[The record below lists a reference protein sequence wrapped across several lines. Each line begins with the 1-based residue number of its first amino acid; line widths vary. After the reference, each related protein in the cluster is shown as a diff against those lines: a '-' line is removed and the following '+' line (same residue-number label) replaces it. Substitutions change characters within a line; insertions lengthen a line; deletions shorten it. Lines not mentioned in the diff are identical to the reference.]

1 MQIAYLQSP
10 ITGTMNISELSLRR
24 PVLAIVM
31 SILIVVF
38 GIIGFKFLG
47 VRDYPA
53 IDPPNINVRTSY
65 TGANADIVETQ
76 ITEPLEKAIN
86 GIAGIKN
93 ITSSSSNGNSSINVE
108 FDLAIELEAAAND
121 VRDKVSQAV
130 RSLPA
135 DLEAPPV
142 VSKADANS
150 DAILSMT
157 VQSNIKNQLQLTE
170 YANNVLLERLQTIPG
185 VSGIQ
190 IWGEK
195 RYAMRIW
202 LDPEKLTAYNLTPG
216 DVQNALL
223 KENIELPSGKISG
236 NTTEL
241 TVRTFGRLNTEEEFN
256 NIIIKNANGA
266 DVRIRDIGEAVL
278 GPENEETALKESG
291 IPMIALA
298 LVPQPGSNYVSISNE
313 FYKRLEQIKKDVPE
327 DIKINIALDQTK
339 FIKRSIS
346 EVEETLFIAF
356 GLVVLIIYL
365 FFRDWLIAL
374 RPLIDIPVS
383 LIGAFFIMYLMGFT
397 INVLTLL
404 AIVLATGL
412 VVDDGIV
419 VTENI
424 YKRIEK
430 GMNKWQAAVEGSKE
444 IYFAVISTSITLA
457 VVFLPIVFLQG
468 FVGRLFREFGIVVA
482 GAVLISAFVSLT
494 LTPVLNVKLTRRNMA
509 KHSWFYNKTEPFF
522 RGMENGYRRLLES
535 FMKVRWMAFVI
546 IAACGA
552 IIFLLGRN
560 LQSELAPMEDRSQFR
575 LQLTAPEGTSFDAMD
590 RYVDRLSKLMMDSV
604 PERVTVLT
612 VTAPGFSGSGN
623 ANTGFVRV
631 TLVDPN
637 ERKRSQKEIVAMINR
652 NLPRFNEGRAFA
664 IEEQTIQVNRR
675 GGQPVSFVIQNNNFQ
690 KLTQVLPKF
699 LDEVNQSSVLQNAD
713 ADLKFNKPE
722 LRVQI
727 DRLKAS
733 ELGVS
738 VDDISQTLQLAYSN
752 RQLGNFIKDGK
763 QYYVLGQ
770 VARGNR
776 DDPNDLKALFVRN
789 NRGDMISLDN
799 LVSVE
804 ESNTPPTIYHFNR
817 YKSATISAGLAPGK
831 TIGDGIAEMQK
842 IADKLLDESFTTS
855 LAGSSRDFAESSS
868 NTSFAFMLAL
878 ALIFLILAAQFE
890 SFIDP
895 FIIMFTVP
903 LAIAGAVLSLWI
915 FGHTLNIFSQIGMIM
930 LIGLVTKNG
939 ILIVEFANQNRLKK
953 GMQKTEAAIYAA
965 TQRLRP
971 ILMTS
976 LAMSLGALPLALSL
990 GAAATSRIPLGIVI
1004 VGGIMFSLILTL
1016 FVIPAMYSYLS
1027 SKKKK
1032 SELDK
1037 LAEQKELVQFAA
1049 AHEPLESLQA
1059 EEK

>member
-1 MQIAYLQSP
+1 
-10 ITGTMNISELSLRR
+10 MNISELSLRR
-24 PVLAIVM
+24 PVLAVVM

-38 GIIGFKFLG
+38 GVIGFKFLG

-53 IDPPNINVRTSY
+53 IDPPNINVSTSY

-93 ITSSSSNGNSSINVE
+93 ITSSSSNGNSRINVE
-108 FDLAIELEAAAND
+108 FDLGIELEAATND

-130 RSLPA
+130 RSLPN

-157 VQSNIKNQLQLTE
+157 VQSNTKNQLQLTE

-202 LDPEKLTAYNLTPG
+202 LDPGKLTAYNLTAG
-216 DVQNALL
+216 DVQTALL

-241 TVRTFGRLNTEEEFN
+241 TVRTFGRLNTEDEFN

-266 DVRIRDIGEAVL
+266 DVHIKDIGEAVL

-291 IPMIALA
+291 TPMIALA
-298 LVPQPGSNYVSISNE
+298 LVPQPGSNYVSISDE

-346 EVEETLFIAF
+346 EVADTLLIAF

-424 YKRIEK
+424 YKRIER

-494 LTPVLNVKLTRRNMA
+494 LTPVLNVKLTRKNMS
-509 KHSWFYNKTEPFF
+509 KHAWFYNKTEPFF
-522 RGMENGYRRLLES
+522 RGMENGYRRLLKS
-535 FMKVRWMAFVI
+535 FMKVRWLAFVI
-546 IAACGA
+546 IAACGG
-552 IIFLLGRN
+552 IIFFIGRN

-590 RYVDRLSKLMMDSV
+590 RYVDQLSNLMLDSI

-637 ERKRSQKEIVAMINR
+637 ERKRSQKEIVTMVNR

-664 IEEQTIQVNRR
+664 IEEQTISVNRR
-675 GGQPVSFVIQNNNFQ
+675 GGQPVSFVIQNNDFQ

-699 LDEVNQSSVLQNAD
+699 LEEVNKSSILQNAD

-727 DRLKAS
+727 ERLKAS

-738 VDDISQTLQLAYSN
+738 VDDISETLQLAYSN
-752 RQLGNFIKDGK
+752 RRLGNFIKDGK

-770 VARGNR
+770 VARSNR

-789 NRGDMISLDN
+789 NRGEMISLDN
-799 LVSVE
+799 LVTIE

-842 IADKLLDESFTTS
+842 ISARLLDDTFTTS
-855 LAGSSRDFAESSS
+855 LSGASRDFAESSS
-868 NTSFAFMLAL
+868 NTSFAFILAL

-895 FIIMFTVP
+895 FIIMLTVP

-953 GMQKTEAAIYAA
+953 GMKKTEAAIYAA

-976 LAMSLGALPLALSL
+976 LAMSLGALPLAISL

-1032 SELDK
+1032 SELDIIT
-1037 LAEQKELVQFAA
+1037 EQQMQKQATVAPEQ
-1049 AHEPLESLQA
+1049 LETV
-1059 EEK
+1059 